1 MTGLLEIAI
10 GLSLILIG
18 VLLVAASLALQRGE
32 VKGGGIVLIGPFPII
47 FGGGSKA
54 LLLVFLIFM
63 FALITFMILSMHV
76 GGVL

>member
-18 VLLVAASLALQRGE
+18 VLLVAAPLALQRGE

-47 FGGGSKA
+47 FGGSKA

-63 FALITFMILSMHV
+63 FALIAFIILSMHV